1 MNRWWGSSNDSAKQA
16 SERDR
21 RAAKRFINT
30 LPDLS
35 DSEEEN
41 FNDCETSINNK
52 SIYQLDGD
60 ADSESDTNSNADMVD
75 AAAAAAAELARQRA
89 LPVSQSDF
97 QDDPEAWKKEIKLKF
112 DQTDVQYWFNSV
124 ESLMKKYG
132 INQQW
137 SKKDAIVALLPDDV
151 VEELKPILRLSQE
164 DAGPTIYKD
173 LKEEI
178 FSLYGPRDEDVFQQ
192 CMAMRLSGKPSALG
206 KRLIHKIC
214 PGPKPFDNCHCA
226 KMVYGFWTAQLGVS
240 IKSKLAGKKFN
251 KDTYQELFK
260 EADEEWLVQGGNNPQ
275 PPAVVAATSVAPQQS
290 PSSSDSQSGQ
300 VAALQ
305 RGGRGGRGRFNR
317 GGRGNRG
324 GGSGRGGNQNSSY
337 NNNTNNTNNS
347 SSTSQRPHQK
357 GPRASPDVPDNACS
371 RHWKEGRNATYCSDP
386 LNCDWVKIIA
396 PRPNNK
402 N

>member
-173 LKEEI
+173 LKEESNI
-178 FSLYGPRDEDVFQQ
+178 
-192 CMAMRLSGKPSALG
+192 
-206 KRLIHKIC
+206 
-214 PGPKPFDNCHCA
+214 
-226 KMVYGFWTAQLGVS
+226 
-240 IKSKLAGKKFN
+240 
-251 KDTYQELFK
+251 
-260 EADEEWLVQGGNNPQ
+260 
-275 PPAVVAATSVAPQQS
+275 
-290 PSSSDSQSGQ
+290 
-300 VAALQ
+300 
-305 RGGRGGRGRFNR
+305 
-317 GGRGNRG
+317 
-324 GGSGRGGNQNSSY
+324 
-337 NNNTNNTNNS
+337 NT
-347 SSTSQRPHQK
+347 K
-357 GPRASPDVPDNACS
+357 
-371 RHWKEGRNATYCSDP
+371 Y
-386 LNCDWVKIIA
+386 I
-396 PRPNNK
+396 
-402 N
+402 